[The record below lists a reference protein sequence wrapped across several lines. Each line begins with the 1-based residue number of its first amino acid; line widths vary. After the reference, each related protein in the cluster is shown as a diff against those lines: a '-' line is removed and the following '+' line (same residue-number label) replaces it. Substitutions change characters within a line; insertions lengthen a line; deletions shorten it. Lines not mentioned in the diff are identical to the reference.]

1 MKTERRQELRT
12 NDLGAFLL
20 DVNDWTRKYIGR
32 IGACAVVGL
41 VALLM
46 MRYHERSQLQSR
58 ESAILAMSGL
68 SFGPAET
75 DASFETLDGLIRDS
89 KDPDVRMTALVRNG
103 GAALNAVM
111 GSDGFKPQHL
121 DRAEKAYLELVEA
134 YPDRMPVVGM
144 AMSALATIAENRF
157 VADEDL
163 SHKEVARGYLTELQ
177 NGARFKGTPF
187 QVDAAERLLHLD
199 EVFQVIA
206 LAEPLA
212 PAAAEP
218 LAPAAEEQGKYP
230 YISQSIK
237 LRRSDG
243 LPGLEAADLVSM
255 PGETDVGPPLPDSRS
270 DDQASQEPAAEE
282 SPTP

>member
-32 IGACAVVGL
+32 IGAGAVVVL

-58 ESAILAMSGL
+58 DSAILAMSGL
-68 SFGPAET
+68 SFDPAET

-89 KDPDVRMTALVRNG
+89 KDADVRMTALVRSG
-103 GAALNAVM
+103 GAALNAAM
-111 GSDGFKPQHL
+111 GSDGFKPQYL
-121 DRAEKAYLELVEA
+121 DRAEKAYLELVKA

-144 AMSALATIAENRF
+144 AMSALATIVENRF
-157 VADEDL
+157 VADKDL
-163 SHKEVARGYLTELQ
+163 SHKEVARDYLTKLQ
-177 NGARFKGTPF
+177 NDVRFKGTPF

-199 EVFQVIA
+199 EIFQVIA

-212 PAAAEP
+212 SAAEQ
-218 LAPAAEEQGKYP
+218 EKQP
-230 YISQSIK
+230 YISQSIQ
-237 LRRSDG
+237 LGRLDG
-243 LPGLEAADLVSM
+243 PSGLESESSKLSATDLVSM
-255 PGETDVGPPLPDSRS
+255 PEDTDVGPPLPDSWS
-270 DDQASQEPAAEE
+270 DQDSQEPAAEK